1 MKRRQMLKAAVGGG
15 VAAAAGAA
23 VSRTAPALA
32 QGRRELTMVTTWPR
46 NFPGLGTSAERLAR
60 RITAASDGALRIRV
74 FGAGEKLAPFDSFAA
89 VSRGEIDMYH
99 AHEHYWV
106 GQSPAYAFFAAVP
119 FGLTAA
125 EMNAWIY
132 WHGGQALWDELAAGH
147 NIKSLLAGNTGAQ
160 MGGWFGRE
168 IAGLEDLNGLRF
180 RIPGLGGEVLRRLG
194 AEAVSLPGGE
204 IFPALQAGKIDGT
217 EWLGPW
223 NDLSFGFHRVVR
235 NYYYPGFH
243 EPGTALALGLN
254 KGLWDGLDEASRQLI
269 ANATAAENVI
279 TLAEFDTMNAAALE
293 ILSYR
298 HGVQLRRLPDEVL
311 RAMGRV
317 SGEVV
322 AEFGATDAL
331 SRRIYQ
337 SFIKAR
343 KAAIGWSK
351 YGQGSFTEARALRFK
366 YSD

>member
-1 MKRRQMLKAAVGGG
+1 MKRRQLLKAALGGA
-15 VAAAAGAA
+15 VTAAAAGSGA
-23 VSRTAPALA
+23 APALA
-32 QGRRELTMVTTWPR
+32 QGRRELSMVTTWPR

-60 RITAASDGALRIRV
+60 RITAASDGTLEVRI

-89 VSRGEIDMYH
+89 VSRGEVDMYH

-106 GQSPAYAFFAAVP
+106 GQSPAFAFFAAVP
-119 FGLTAA
+119 FGLTAT

-132 WHGGQALWDELAAGH
+132 WHGGQALWDELGAGH
-147 NIKSLLAGNTGAQ
+147 NIKPLLAGNTGAQ

-194 AEAVSLPGGE
+194 AEAVNLPGGE
-204 IFPALQAGKIDGT
+204 IFPALQSGKIDGT

-223 NDLSFGFHRVVR
+223 NDLAFGFHRVVR

-254 KGLWDGLDEASRQLI
+254 KKLWDGLGESQRQI
-269 ANATAAENVI
+269 ISHACAAENAI

-293 ILSYR
+293 ILTYR
-298 HGVQLRRLPDEVL
+298 HGVQLRRLPNEVL
-311 RAMGRV
+311 RAMGRT

-322 AEFGATDAL
+322 AEFGAGDPL
-331 SRRIYQ
+331 SKRIYR

-351 YGQGSFTEARALRFK
+351 YGQRSFNEARALRFK